1 MSTPALE
8 LSGIEMH
15 YGFVRAL
22 DGIDFHVQPGE
33 VVGLL
38 GDNGAGKSTL
48 LKVMSGA
55 HKPSHGSIRVRG
67 DERSFS
73 APSDA
78 ADAGIQMVYQ
88 DLSLVE
94 PQDIATNLN
103 LGQEALRKGPL
114 GWLGFVDRKAMRR
127 SSEKELDRLGVRTA
141 PMTRPVEMLSGGQ
154 RQVVALARSAI
165 RVNGESQGIL
175 LLDEPTAA
183 LGYEQ
188 TKNVE
193 SLIRRMADQ
202 GIAIVVVTHDLPLCF
217 EVTDR
222 LVILNRGKKVADL
235 PTAGADR
242 DHVVGWI
249 TGSRPSMFAQESHV

>member
-1 MSTPALE
+1 
-8 LSGIEMH
+8 
-15 YGFVRAL
+15 
-22 DGIDFHVQPGE
+22 
-33 VVGLL
+33 
-38 GDNGAGKSTL
+38 
-48 LKVMSGA
+48 MSGA
-55 HKPSHGSIRVRG
+55 HRPSGGTIRVRG
-67 DERSFS
+67 EEKSFH

-78 ADAGIQMVYQ
+78 ASAGIQMVYQ
-88 DLSLVE
+88 DLALVE
-94 PQDIATNLN
+94 PQDISTNLN
-103 LGQEALRKGPL
+103 MGKEQLRRGPL

-127 SSEKELDRLGVRTA
+127 SSEAELDRLGVRTA

-193 SLIRRMADQ
+193 ALIRRMADQ
-202 GIAIVVVTHDLPLCF
+202 GIAIVIVTHDLPLCY
-217 EVTDR
+217 EVADR
-222 LVILNRGKKVADL
+222 IVILNRGKKVADV
-235 PTAGADR
+235 PVAGTDR

-249 TGSRPSMFAQESHV
+249 TGSRESMFPASAVV

>member
-1 MSTPALE
+1 MTTPALE
-8 LSGIEMH
+8 LRGIELH

-22 DGIDFHVQPGE
+22 ADIDFHVEPGE
-33 VVGLL
+33 VVALL

-55 HKPSHGSIRVRG
+55 HRPTHGTISVHG
-67 DERSFS
+67 TEHTFH

-78 ADAGIQMVYQ
+78 ASAGIQMVYQ
-88 DLSLVE
+88 DLSLVD

-103 LGQEALRKGPL
+103 MGQEILRKGPL

-127 SSEKELDRLGVRTA
+127 SSEAELDRLGVRTA

-165 RVNGESQGIL
+165 RVSGEQGGVL

-188 TKNVE
+188 TRNVQN
-193 SLIRRMADQ
+193 LIRRMAEQ
-202 GIAIVVVTHDLPLCF
+202 GIAIVVVTHDLPLCY
-217 EVTDR
+217 EVADR
-222 LVILNRGKKVADL
+222 IVILNRGRKVADV
-235 PTAGADR
+235 PAQGCDR
-242 DHVVGWI
+242 DSVVGWI
-249 TGSRPSMFAQESHV
+249 TGSKESMYEGASA